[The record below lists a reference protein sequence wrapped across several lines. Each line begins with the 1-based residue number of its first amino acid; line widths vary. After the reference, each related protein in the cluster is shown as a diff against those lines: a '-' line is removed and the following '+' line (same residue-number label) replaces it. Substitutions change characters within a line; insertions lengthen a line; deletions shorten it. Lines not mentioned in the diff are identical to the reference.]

1 MIGFG
6 PVGGAP
12 LADDQTSGAATN
24 NALTAGVGSFV
35 ITAQNNNFSDS
46 AVYDTRITE
55 SGDTRITEASN
66 ARMLEAQN
74 ISAGAASYTL
84 TGQDVA
90 LRPSVNLAGDAV
102 SFTFTGQD
110 ADFTYV
116 DLDGPRITES
126 GDSRITESGDARV
139 TEGFSGASLTA
150 ENASYA
156 LSGQAAN
163 FTLNAGAAQAS
174 YSLSGQDAAFIRSA
188 RLAIN
193 AGIFNVTGQSVTI
206 SSSAFAA
213 LSFVAGAPVL
223 GTPSLTQISDLVA
236 NSIVS
241 GSPNLG
247 SPVSNEIHN
256 LTPSSILTGAPDLGA
271 PQATQVH
278 DLVPNN
284 ILTGVILLDGFVR
297 PIWLDQ
303 EVADEIWTDQTN
315 SAETWSDAA

>member
-12 LADDQTSGAATN
+12 LADDHASNVLTCAPGVFVVSG
-24 NALTAGVGSFV
+24 
-35 ITAQNNNFSDS
+35 QNNNFSGS
-46 AVYDTRITE
+46 PVYDTRITE

-74 ISAGAASYTL
+74 TSAGAASYTL

-102 SFTFTGQD
+102 SFTLSGQN

-126 GDSRITESGDARV
+126 GDSRVTESGDARV

-188 RLAIN
+188 RLAVN

-213 LSFVAGAPVL
+213 LSFVTGAPVL
-223 GTPSLTQISDLVA
+223 GTPSLTQVSDLVA

-241 GSPNLG
+241 QSPVVGSPE
-247 SPVSNEIHN
+247 PTEIHN